1 MTTSYTIG
9 ATLGPALGGY
19 LADKGDLYVGAKLA
33 IVGSFISVVLSL
45 VFLPKGGGG
54 GKADSNESKNDTT
67 PKLTK
72 KRSFVEEL
80 RHSGELAV
88 RSSLWPLLFVKVMG
102 GVASSM
108 HSSTLPLV
116 AIQSLEFDPSQLG
129 LSTSIVMFS
138 IAAFGAVGMKP
149 LANWLGPPGM
159 ARWGLLARAMLGL
172 AMAALVSSASLYAS
186 TTQSTLFVQVVAI
199 SVFHGLSSHSL
210 ATGLTTQT
218 TGAVQP
224 NEQGSLLGLEHSLF
238 ALARIVG
245 PWLGTSLLSLGGM
258 WMVETA
264 CGILDVALVASLI
277 ATAAQIGANK
287 SKNS

>member
-1 MTTSYTIG
+1 M
-9 ATLGPALGGY
+9 GPALGGY
-19 LADKGDLYVGAKLA
+19 LADRGDLYVGAKLA
-33 IVGSFISVVLSL
+33 VVGSIISVLLSL
-45 VFLPKGGGG
+45 LFLPKGGNTSASIGND
-54 GKADSNESKNDTT
+54 KKDESNASTAASASK
-67 PKLTK
+67 LSR
-72 KRSFVEEL
+72 KRSFVDDL

-116 AIQSLEFDPSQLG
+116 AIQSLDFDPSQLG

-138 IAAFGAVGMKP
+138 VAAFGAVGMAP
-149 LANWLGPPGM
+149 LTKWLGPPGM

-172 AMAALVSSASLYAS
+172 AMAALVSSASYAS
-186 TTQSTLFVQVVAI
+186 TRSVLFVQVVGI
-199 SVFHGLSSHSL
+199 SVFHGLSSHVL

-224 NEQGSLLGLEHSLF
+224 NEQGALLGLEHSLF
-238 ALARIVG
+238 ALARIAG
-245 PWLGTSLLSLGGM
+245 PWLGTTLLRRGGM

-277 ATAAQIGANK
+277 ATAAQIGSSK
-287 SKNS
+287 SKDS